1 MVNSFL
7 EDHMTDMQ
15 GWGAGHPTDH
25 SHLDRRPLTVGC
37 ELPGRRASTA
47 LTSEGFAC

>member
-15 GWGAGHPTDH
+15 GWGTGRPSDK
-25 SHLDRRPLTVGC
+25 SYLDRRPLVVGC
-37 ELPGRRASTA
+37 QHLGRRARTA

>member
-15 GWGAGHPTDH
+15 GWGTGRPTDT
-25 SHLDRRPLTVGC
+25 SYFGRRPLVAGC
-37 ELPGRRASTA
+37 QHPSRLSNAA
-47 LTSEGFAC
+47 LTSEGSAC